1 MGDYSAT
8 DPTYAGDLV
17 LMTMVDDLQRL
28 WQRSCRR
35 SPAQSLV
42 PPPPNSPPAS
52 DTAQSTPQ
60 TGSLAYPPQQAQPK
74 ISGPSDATG
83 QIAVHPPEKLG
94 AGNAPQP
101 ASTGTT
107 SGGLRTVIRDLN
119 GKPAGSPLSYLSASR
134 PSFGAQGT
142 QQASS
147 LQPQVG
153 PAPLMPAGMGNGS
166 AYNVQP
172 VQTGTIGRLPCAAN
186 SARSAAGNPA
196 GPTATSAATAISP
209 GDAPRG
215 PASTTYTGL
224 RRWAL
229 DLRNMLPECR
239 R

>member
-1 MGDYSAT
+1 MGGYSAT
-8 DPTYAGDLV
+8 DPTYGGFGSDDDG
-17 LMTMVDDLQRL
+17 DDLQRAL
-28 WQRSCRR
+28 AKIMSPQ
-35 SPAQSLV
+35 PAQSLV

-74 ISGPSDATG
+74 ISGPPMLPGIAT
-83 QIAVHPPEKLG
+83 PPEKLG

-134 PSFGAQGT
+134 PSFGAQGN

-153 PAPLMPAGMGNGS
+153 PAPLMAAGIGNGS
-166 AYNVQP
+166 YNVQP
-172 VQTGTIGRLPCAAN
+172 VRPAQ
-186 SARSAAGNPA
+186 SAVSPVQPIRQGVQPIIPP
-196 GPTATSAATAISP
+196 GQPQPVQPQPYRP
-209 GDAPRG
+209 GDAPGG
-215 PASTTYTGL
+215 PASTTYAGL
-224 RRWAL
+224 RRRAWTCAICCQ
-229 DLRNMLPECR
+229 NVAGSY
-239 R
+239 